1 MFTNNT
7 FNTTHTHTYTY
18 NDIPLNYKHWYA
30 SNKKRSAFYWHQE
43 RERERGRE
51 GGRLW
56 VGPQHR
62 SEITNI
68 DTPSGLL
75 TSYYNTGM
83 YKSK

>member
-1 MFTNNT
+1 MR
-7 FNTTHTHTYTY
+7 
-18 NDIPLNYKHWYA
+18 DE
-30 SNKKRSAFYWHQE
+30 KKGIITKKCDDAHCLVLELDFI
-43 RERERGRE
+43 RG

-68 DTPSGLL
+68 DTPCGLL
-75 TSYYNTGM
+75 TSYYNSGM

>member
-1 MFTNNT
+1 MRDEVKGIIT
-7 FNTTHTHTYTY
+7 
-18 NDIPLNYKHWYA
+18 IKCA
-30 SNKKRSAFYWHQE
+30 SAHRRVLEFDFI
-43 RERERGRE
+43 RG

-75 TSYYNTGM
+75 TSYLLQECINQNNVLDTTL
-83 YKSK
+83 K